1 MKIRHL
7 WKEREE
13 KQKLS
18 KEEPHTAIQIWQSQ
32 PNQWRSPKNTACQK
46 GPRSVWGA
54 SLVAPLVKNLP
65 AMQEAPVQFLGQE
78 IPMDKR

>member
-18 KEEPHTAIQIWQSQ
+18 KEEPHTAIQIWQSLSQ
-32 PNQWRSPKNTACQK
+32 TN
-46 GPRSVWGA
+46 GEVPRI
-54 SLVAPLVKNLP
+54 LP
-65 AMQEAPVQFLGQE
+65 VRRVLGQSE
-78 IPMDKR
+78 GLPW